1 MKPKPPVKPP
11 DFMIT
16 VDTAAAALLKACRT
30 ANAGILQIVIRNA
43 ADQPIACVIVSTDPK
58 TSTSLV
64 DLANSLE
71 DLDDPEF
78 TNSSSTAEYMRKIR
92 GDG

>member
-30 ANAGILQIVIRNA
+30 ANAGMLKLVIRDA
-43 ADQPIACVIVSTDPK
+43 AEKPLACVIVSTDPEI
-58 TSTSLV
+58 STRLV
-64 DLANSLE
+64 DLADTLE
-71 DLDDPEF
+71 DQ
-78 TNSSSTAEYMRKIR
+78 
-92 GDG
+92 